1 VLNEGPF
8 SRPGYF
14 ILNVVA
20 VTVRILIVML
30 IVMLIVI
37 TMVIFG
43 YSTIIKKECLSFS
56 SIKLFERLD
65 RKFIT

>member
-1 VLNEGPF
+1 MTGLCKFLCSTKGP
-8 SRPGYF
+8 SPGP
-14 ILNVVA
+14 
-20 VTVRILIVML
+20 VML